1 MTEIDKIK
9 RLRKFKMLAT
19 GLFLLMAIIFIICSI
34 LSKSNDSHW
43 IGYVKAFSEAAMV
56 GALADWFAVTALFN
70 YPLGLKIPHTNLIAN
85 SKERIGENLGNFVVD
100 NFLAPESIRPYIKN
114 IKVAAFLSAWMQKN
128 KNQKVI
134 IENAQ
139 DIIRSAVNQIDDE
152 AASIFISGKIEEL
165 SEHIKIETIIS
176 DGIYHLI
183 GKKEHERII
192 LFLST
197 KFKNYLL
204 ENKSMIYQ
212 KVEENSATWIPKF
225 IDRKIAEKL
234 LKGMQ
239 NYLAEVETNK
249 EHPLRLKLEKEIIQF
264 AEDLKHTD
272 KYQNKIKEIKDTFL
286 NEEKTKDYSFDLWM
300 HIKNTIL
307 KEITSEEVN
316 KYLQN
321 AIKNYGIE
329 LQNNIELQQ
338 KIDSWIQLQAYKLTL
353 KNSNKVAEIISNTV
367 GNWEEKQLSRTLE
380 LEVGKDLQFIRVNGT
395 IVGGIVG
402 LLIYTITHFLL

>member
-1 MTEIDKIK
+1 MTEADKIK

-19 GLFLLMAIIFIICSI
+19 GLFLLMAAIFIICTI
-34 LSKSNDSHW
+34 LSKSIDSHW
-43 IGYVKAFSEAAMV
+43 IGYVRAFSEAAMV

-114 IKVAAFLSAWMQKN
+114 IKVAAFLSTWMQKD
-128 KNQKVI
+128 KNQKII

-139 DIIRSAVNQIDDE
+139 DIIKSAIVQIE
-152 AASIFISGKIEEL
+152 NKAAATFIAEKLEEL
-165 SEHIKIETIIS
+165 SEHIRVESIIS
-176 DGIYHLI
+176 DGVYHLL
-183 GKKEHERII
+183 GKKEHEKII
-192 LFLST
+192 QFLSI
-197 KFKNYLL
+197 KLNDYLL
-204 ENKSMIYQ
+204 ENKNMIYQ
-212 KVEENSATWIPKF
+212 KVEENSSTWIPKF

-234 LKGMQ
+234 FKGMQ
-239 NYLAEVETNK
+239 NYLKEVEMDM
-249 EHPLRLKLEKEIIQF
+249 EHPLRLKIEKEIIQF
-264 AEDLKHTD
+264 AEDLKHTN
-272 KYQNKIKEIKDTFL
+272 KYQNRIIEIKNNFL
-286 NEEKTKDYSFDLWM
+286 NEDKIKDYSQDLWI
-300 HIKNTIL
+300 HLKNAIF
-307 KEITSEEVN
+307 KEIHSEKVYD
-316 KYLQN
+316 YLQN
-321 AIKNYGIE
+321 TINKYGIE
-329 LQNNIELQQ
+329 LQNNIELQH
-338 KIDSWIQLQAYKLTL
+338 KIDAWVQLQAYKLIL